1 MLILFIILTV
11 LLVFIVLLLSLA
23 ISYLLKKTI
32 YLSDKEKQFIVF
44 TFDVYEN
51 YADDLGI
58 QSKEE
63 HEKLRNELIKIKEK
77 HLKT

>member
-1 MLILFIILTV
+1 MNILLIVLVVIL
-11 LLVFIVLLLSLA
+11 LIIVLLLSIALFYF
-23 ISYLLKKTI
+23 IKKSI
-32 YLSDKEKQFIVF
+32 YLSDKEKEFIIF

-63 HEKLRNELIKIKEK
+63 HEKLRQELIRIRKK
-77 HLKT
+77 HLS